1 MIPKNSHKKGGEG
14 SDGSGRV
21 WHDRIHTHTHTHKRK
36 MLFFSL
42 VNGNQFLCKF
52 FFLSKMFSS
61 SNGSRVCLVVG
72 IIHWTVFVRIK
83 TRNCLL
89 NKKTDEE
96 RTIPVYT
103 RKQNIPQM
111 KRIGARKIQKLI
123 IEPLPVISPYCY
135 NILGMSKWCVMGCV
149 NFGHVLHAQH
159 QFLMFRLQRRRGG
172 IGPIVISFLFF
183 FVSLMLFFF
192 VFFLQIKKG
201 YIKAHSHA
209 HTQCYSKGE
218 GRGIVGGKYIMLQS
232 LKTNTVKNDEDGQKK
247 KRKKER
253 RLCTVY
259 VWGVVGF
266 RHEQKGLHLPAR
278 IPYWLL
284 PKMCF
289 MRFVS
294 LR

>member
-1 MIPKNSHKKGGEG
+1 M
-14 SDGSGRV
+14 
-21 WHDRIHTHTHTHKRK
+21 
-36 MLFFSL
+36 
-42 VNGNQFLCKF
+42 
-52 FFLSKMFSS
+52 
-61 SNGSRVCLVVG
+61 
-72 IIHWTVFVRIK
+72 RIK

-123 IEPLPVISPYCY
+123 IEPLPVIPPYCY

-192 VFFLQIKKG
+192 VFFLQIKKRV
-201 YIKAHSHA
+201 YQSTLTRSHTMLFEGGGA
-209 HTQCYSKGE
+209 GNCRWKVHNAAKFENKYS
-218 GRGIVGGKYIMLQS
+218 
-232 LKTNTVKNDEDGQKK
+232 QK
-247 KRKKER
+247 
-253 RLCTVY
+253 
-259 VWGVVGF
+259 
-266 RHEQKGLHLPAR
+266 
-278 IPYWLL
+278 
-284 PKMCF
+284 
-289 MRFVS
+289 
-294 LR
+294 

>member
-192 VFFLQIKKG
+192 LSSSFK
-201 YIKAHSHA
+201 
-209 HTQCYSKGE
+209 
-218 GRGIVGGKYIMLQS
+218 
-232 LKTNTVKNDEDGQKK
+232 
-247 KRKKER
+247 
-253 RLCTVY
+253 
-259 VWGVVGF
+259 
-266 RHEQKGLHLPAR
+266 
-278 IPYWLL
+278 
-284 PKMCF
+284 
-289 MRFVS
+289 
-294 LR
+294 